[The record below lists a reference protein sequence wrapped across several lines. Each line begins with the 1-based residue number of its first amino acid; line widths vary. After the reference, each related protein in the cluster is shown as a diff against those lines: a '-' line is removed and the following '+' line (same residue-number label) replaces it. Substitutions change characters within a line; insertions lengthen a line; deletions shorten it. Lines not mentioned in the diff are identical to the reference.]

1 MSKQVQADTLL
12 RDTAVNVQR
21 DVAVNVQR
29 DVAVNVQSDIAVN
42 VRNITK
48 NYEQW
53 QRSSD
58 RRDLLRN
65 LIKPE
70 KRIITALDD
79 VSFQVEKGEFVA
91 YAGANGAGKSTTM
104 KILAGMLY
112 PTSGSVSVLGLSPQ
126 TDRIPLMRRLG
137 VMFGNRTE
145 LWWDQPVIQ
154 SFEWKR
160 VIWDIPDNRYRK
172 TLDTVCEL
180 LDIKALLHTF
190 VRELS
195 LGQRMK
201 ADLALLLL
209 HEPELILLDEPTI
222 GLDVLAKRQM
232 IGFLKDLNRE
242 KQTTILVTSHDMD
255 DLEEMARRIIL
266 VSKGHIAYDGSF
278 GDLRTAAGC
287 MCRIAVTIEGDDVAA
302 ELESAGVELGSA
314 GVKSAA
320 NDDAAAI
327 GSDGR
332 SVLAANGNAA
342 PAVANNCAAHPADH
356 RSAPVIPNASLISGS
371 RGVFE
376 YEFDQQ
382 ATPITSILSSI
393 SRIRGVK
400 DVEIKKAPI
409 EEVITGLYLK
419 WKGIE

>member
-1 MSKQVQADTLL
+1 MSKQVQADTLH
-12 RDTAVNVQR
+12 RDIAVNVQR
-21 DVAVNVQR
+21 DIEVNVPRDAAVDVQR
-29 DVAVNVQSDIAVN
+29 DVAVDIPRDAAVDVPSDIAVS

-53 QRSSD
+53 QRSTD
-58 RRDLLRN
+58 RRAILRN

-70 KRIITALDD
+70 KQIITALDG

-112 PTSGSVSVLGLSPQ
+112 PTDGTVSVLGLSPQ
-126 TDRIPLMRRLG
+126 NDRIPLMRRLG

-160 VIWDIPDNRYRK
+160 VIWDIPADRYRK

-180 LDIKALLHTF
+180 LDIKDLLHTF

-232 IGFLKDLNRE
+232 IGFLKDLNRL
-242 KQTTILVTSHDMD
+242 KKTTILVTSHDMD

-287 MCRIAVTIEGDDVAA
+287 MCRIAVTIE
-302 ELESAGVELGSA
+302 EAGHPEV
-314 GVKSAA
+314 
-320 NDDAAAI
+320 
-327 GSDGR
+327 DGR
-332 SVLAANGNAA
+332 PVVDDYPEVDGRPVVDDHLLLHVNGR
-342 PAVANNCAAHPADH
+342 AVHSIFEQP
-356 RSAPVIPNASLISGS
+356 APVIPNASLISSS
-371 RGVFE
+371 RGIYE

-382 ATPITSILSSI
+382 STPITSILSSI
-393 SRIRGVK
+393 SKIPSVK

-419 WKGIE
+419 WKGIK